1 MTLLVPDSW
10 SPQQAL
16 AVFELLDD
24 LREVIATRYGADL
37 HSALHEQRESCRD
50 PRQTNLP
57 FGLADYVDILL
68 ALGRRPPL
76 AREGQ
81 GFLQRLKR

>member
-1 MTLLVPDSW
+1 MSRTPRLPSGLRRGLTFLVPDSW

-37 HSALHEQRESCRD
+37 HSTLHEQRESCRD

-57 FGLADYVDILL
+57 FGLADHD
-68 ALGRRPPL
+68 
-76 AREGQ
+76 
-81 GFLQRLKR
+81 F